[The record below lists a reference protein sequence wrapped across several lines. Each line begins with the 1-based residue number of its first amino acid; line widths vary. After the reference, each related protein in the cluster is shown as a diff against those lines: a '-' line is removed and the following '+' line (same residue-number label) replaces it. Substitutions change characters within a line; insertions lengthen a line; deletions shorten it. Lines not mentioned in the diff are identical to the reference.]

1 MDALKNLIA
10 TSKRLAETDPHD
22 EAVKQIVTDLQEQA
36 KQLGEQAR
44 EDTKGSWGE
53 KSMKDDIEFIGDQI
67 SKLKSAAKIPLKNYQ
82 RIIKI
87 LEGVETIHKLA
98 ARPQNAAVRPHIA
111 TIVQKMAGV
120 FAEVDTTAD
129 LDKPLEQIEKAVA
142 AIYKDQS
149 KNSTYYFERKNL
161 KNHPR
166 RYDYDK

>member
-1 MDALKNLIA
+1 MSALQILVA
-10 TSKRLAETDPHD
+10 TTKRLAETDPHD

-53 KSMKDDIEFIGDQI
+53 KSMKDDIAFIGDQI
-67 SKLKSAAKIPLKNYQ
+67 SKLKSAAEIPLKNYQ
-82 RIIKI
+82 RIVKI
-87 LEGVETIHKLA
+87 LEGIETIHKLA
-98 ARPQNAAVRPHIA
+98 TRPQNATVRPHVA
-111 TIVQKMAGV
+111 VIVKKIAGV

-142 AIYKDQS
+142 AVYKDQS
-149 KNSTYYFERKNL
+149 KHSTYYFERRNL
-161 KNHPR
+161 KSHPR